1 MFNHHYIKNIHSK
14 NHIIDCIGSIIMICM
29 SILFYGCA
37 SSTLELTENPRKKI
51 VKPLNS
57 FFREQ
62 PLPLSKADSARMSHI
77 ALEYYIQASELELV
91 GKYSDAILAYQR
103 VLRFDS
109 NAAVFYSIGK
119 CYNAIGQ
126 GDLAIEFTEKS
137 LKLDSVSIPALEQLA
152 ILKLENIKELEP
164 AIDLYKRI
172 YALDSNRLSVLI
184 ALAEL
189 SESISPESA
198 VYYYKKA
205 IVKSAYDDEL
215 VRKYGGVLLQ
225 IRDSLSYISLME
237 NQYNSHPENSRS
249 RALLIEAYSVF
260 KEYDKAF
267 TIIEQF
273 AGSSLDEE
281 LEEYYQTLAFSIII
295 NKDTNSMT
303 IIDTFLPSF
312 EKFPTLSWK
321 VLNSFAFMADYSGKK
336 SIAEK
341 FYERSSRLADSLTIP
356 YAVSLAYE
364 LLRNNTGFIA
374 EHFISFYS
382 HHFTQN
388 PSFPFLMGI
397 INNNN
402 KQYSEAISY
411 YSEAIKRDAEY
422 ADAWSELGSLYIK
435 NKEFP
440 KGDSCYGQALA
451 LEPDNPLYNNN
462 FAYALSERSSELYKA
477 QELAKKAISLD
488 PENSSYLDTYGWIL
502 FKQGNIN
509 KAILILEK
517 AVRITSEQSAII
529 LYHLSEAY
537 KQANEDDKAYSTL
550 KKALLI
556 DPENLLYIKSLEN
569 PK

>member
-1 MFNHHYIKNIHSK
+1 MITQYHIHNIYYNNRIKDS
-14 NHIIDCIGSIIMICM
+14 IGSIIMICISM
-29 SILFYGCA
+29 LMYGCA
-37 SSTLELTENPRKKI
+37 TSTLELTENPHKRI

-109 NAAVFYSIGK
+109 TAAVFYSIGK
-119 CYNAIGQ
+119 CYNAMGQ

-152 ILKLENIKELEP
+152 LLKLQYMKELEP
-164 AIDLYKRI
+164 AIELYKRI
-172 YALDSNRLSVLI
+172 YELDSNRLSVLI

-189 SESISPESA
+189 SESKSPESA
-198 VYYYKKA
+198 IIYYSKA
-205 IVKSAYDDEL
+205 IAKSGYDDEL
-215 VRKYGGVLLQ
+215 VRKYGAVLLQ

-237 NQYNSHPENSRS
+237 NQYNAHPENSRC

-273 AGSSLDEE
+273 AGTSLDEE

-295 NKDTNSMT
+295 NKDSNNST
-303 IIDTFLPSF
+303 IIEKFLPSF

-321 VLNSFAFMADYSGKK
+321 VLNSFALMADYSGKRNT
-336 SIAEK
+336 AEN

-364 LLRNNTGFIA
+364 LLRNNTGAIA

-397 INNNN
+397 INSNN
-402 KQYSEAISY
+402 KQYNEAISNFSEAIR
-411 YSEAIKRDAEY
+411 RDIEY
-422 ADAWSELGSLYIK
+422 ADAWSELGSLFMK
-435 NKEFP
+435 NNEFS
-440 KGDSCYGQALA
+440 KGDSCYGQALSI
-451 LEPDNPLYNNN
+451 EPDNPLFNNN
-462 FAYALSERSSELYKA
+462 FAYALSERSSELFKA

-488 PENSSYLDTYGWIL
+488 PENGSYLDTYGWIL

-509 KAILILEK
+509 KAIIILEK
-517 AVRITSEQSAII
+517 AVQRTSEQSAII

-537 KQANEDDKAYSTL
+537 KQANEDEKAQVTL

-556 DPENLLYIKSLEN
+556 DPENQLYMKSLEN
-569 PK
+569 LK

>member
-1 MFNHHYIKNIHSK
+1 MISHHFIHKLYYKNRIKDS
-14 NHIIDCIGSIIMICM
+14 IGSFVMICISM
-29 SILFYGCA
+29 LIYGCA
-37 SSTLELTENPRKKI
+37 TSTLELTENPHKRI

-77 ALEYYIQASELELV
+77 ALDYYIQASELELV

-109 NAAVFYSIGK
+109 TAAVFYSIGK
-119 CYNAIGQ
+119 CYNAMGQ

-152 ILKLENIKELEP
+152 LLKLQYMKELEP
-164 AIDLYKRI
+164 AIELYKRI
-172 YALDSNRLSVLI
+172 YAQDSNRLSVLI

-189 SESISPESA
+189 SENISPESA
-198 VYYYKKA
+198 IFYYKKA
-205 IVKSAYDDEL
+205 IAKSGYDDEL
-215 VRKYGGVLLQ
+215 VRKYGAVLLQ
-225 IRDSLSYISLME
+225 IRDSLSYVSLME
-237 NQYNSHPENSRS
+237 NQYNSHPENSRC

-267 TIIEQF
+267 SIIEQF
-273 AGSSLDEE
+273 AGTALDEE

-295 NKDTNSMT
+295 NKDSNSSP
-303 IIDTFLPSF
+303 IIDKFLPGF

-321 VLNSFAFMADYSGKK
+321 VLNSFALMADYSGKK
-336 SIAEK
+336 NTAEN

-364 LLRNNTGFIA
+364 LLRNNTGDIA

-382 HHFTQN
+382 HHFIQN

-397 INNNN
+397 INSNN
-402 KQYSEAISY
+402 KHYSEAISN
-411 YSEAIKRDAEY
+411 YSEAIKRDIEY
-422 ADAWSELGSLYIK
+422 ADAWSELGSLFMK
-435 NKEFP
+435 NNEFS
-440 KGDSCYGQALA
+440 KGDSCYVQALSI
-451 LEPDNPLYNNN
+451 EPDNPLFNNN
-462 FAYALSERSSELYKA
+462 FAYSLSERSSELFKA

-488 PENSSYLDTYGWIL
+488 PENGSYLDTYGWIL

-509 KAILILEK
+509 KAIIILEK
-517 AVRITSEQSAII
+517 AVQRTSEQSAII

-537 KQANEDDKAYSTL
+537 KQANEDEKAQITL

-556 DPENLLYIKSLEN
+556 DPENLLYMKSLEN
-569 PK
+569 LK